1 MKKIKTY
8 TALLMAGL
16 VIAGATAFFIPWGVD
31 LIVNHTPLPKWINQ
45 TVWLNYV
52 LNGVVQIDKSYDF
65 IWYGTD
71 WMAFA
76 HLLFA
81 ILFYGLYKDP
91 IRNKWLV
98 SFGLV
103 ACVAI
108 APIALGFG
116 HLRGIPLIW
125 QFLDMAFGVIAGALL
140 LRIKSLIQSIEK
152 STL

>member
-1 MKKIKTY
+1 MNKIRTY
-8 TALLMAGL
+8 TLLLMTGL

-31 LIVNHTPLPKWINQ
+31 LIVNYSPLPKWINQ
-45 TVWLNYV
+45 TAWLNYV
-52 LNGVVQIDKSYDF
+52 LNGVIQIDKEYEF
-65 IWYGTD
+65 MRYGTD

-98 SFGLV
+98 SFGLI

-108 APIALGFG
+108 APIAIGFG

-125 QFLDMAFGVIAGALL
+125 QFLDMAFGVIAGAFL

>member
-1 MKKIKTY
+1 MKKIRTY

-16 VIAGATAFFIPWGVD
+16 VIAGVPAFFIPWGVD
-31 LIVNHTPLPKWINQ
+31 LIVNHSPLPKWINQ
-45 TVWLNYV
+45 TAWLNYV
-52 LNGVVQIDKSYDF
+52 LNGVIQIDKSYDF
-65 IWYGTD
+65 IWYGMD

>member
-1 MKKIKTY
+1 M
-8 TALLMAGL
+8 
-16 VIAGATAFFIPWGVD
+16 
-31 LIVNHTPLPKWINQ
+31 
-45 TVWLNYV
+45 
-52 LNGVVQIDKSYDF
+52 DKSNSLAWLRPQRCNSNRQIIRFY
-65 IWYGTD
+65 WYGMD

>member
-1 MKKIKTY
+1 M
-8 TALLMAGL
+8 LMAGL

-31 LIVNHTPLPKWINQ
+31 LIVTHSPLPKWINQ
-45 TVWLNYV
+45 TAWLNYV
-52 LNGVVQIDKSYDF
+52 LNGVIQIDKSFDF

-98 SFGLV
+98 SFGLI

-108 APIALGFG
+108 APIAIGFG

-125 QFLDMAFGVIAGALL
+125 QFLDMAFGVIAGAFL

>member
-31 LIVNHTPLPKWINQ
+31 LIVNHTPLPEWINQ

-52 LNGVVQIDKSYDF
+52 LNGVIQIDKSYDF